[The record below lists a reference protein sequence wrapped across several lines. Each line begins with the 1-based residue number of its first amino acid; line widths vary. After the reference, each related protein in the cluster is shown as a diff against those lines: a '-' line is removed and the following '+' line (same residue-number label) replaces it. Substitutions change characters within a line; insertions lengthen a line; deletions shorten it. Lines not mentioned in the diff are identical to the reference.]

1 MYKTILNNC
10 RLAQV
15 GGALY
20 KTTPAAAAEIV
31 AATPEIRR
39 ASDLPADLERWHYIS
54 ESKLWANTPLSSFR
68 I

>member
-54 ESKLWANTPLSSFR
+54 ESKL
-68 I
+68 